1 VTPADDARAFE
12 LVRVQGLSY
21 KAAGKLLA
29 PDGPPV
35 PKTTIRAAVTREAV
49 RRARTD
55 KTGVPEVGP
64 TADTGF
70 MARVLADG
78 PLPDTGCS
86 CNRPTVCE
94 PGEGCRA
101 PATPPADRLFVA
113 PPDDEDEPIDF
124 DFGTW
129 VRKHITKLE
138 RHIATLQ
145 AENNEGEAQKY
156 SRTLAVY
163 VAQLRQHEKA
173 ERADEGVMTYTLA
186 DVEAV
191 RADLRKKVADVQHR
205 GLVCAECGRK
215 MRRGEAEGEDE

>member
-1 VTPADDARAFE
+1 MTPADDARAFE

-21 KAAGKLLA
+21 KAAGRMLA
-29 PDGPPV
+29 NGGPDV

-49 RRARTD
+49 RRARVE
-55 KTGVPEVGP
+55 KTGVPAVDPG
-64 TADTGF
+64 ADAGF
-70 MARVLADG
+70 MARVLAAG
-78 PLPDTGCS
+78 PLPGEDDD
-86 CNRPTVCE
+86 E
-94 PGEGCRA
+94 PEA
-101 PATPPADRLFVA
+101 PPVPPADRLFVA
-113 PPDDEDEPIDF
+113 PPDDEDEPTDF

-129 VRKHITKLE
+129 VRKQIQKLE
-138 RHIATLQ
+138 RHITTLQ

-215 MRRGEAEGEDE
+215 MRRHEAEGEDE